1 MCIVFCYVELGGYSI
16 RSLFDVFEDEKV
28 IISNLIKD
36 VEDCIIFIKNVM
48 VDMENEMKNLDY
60 KYMDIVKDI
69 DKEIDESIQVLEDR
83 RWGLKDMLKSK
94 CKDK

>member
-1 MCIVFCYVELGGYSI
+1 
-16 RSLFDVFEDEKV
+16 
-28 IISNLIKD
+28 
-36 VEDCIIFIKNVM
+36 
-48 VDMENEMKNLDY
+48 MKNLDY

-83 RWGLKDMLKSK
+83 RWGFKDMLKSK

>member
-1 MCIVFCYVELGGYSI
+1 
-16 RSLFDVFEDEKV
+16 
-28 IISNLIKD
+28 
-36 VEDCIIFIKNVM
+36 M
-48 VDMENEMKNLDY
+48 VDMEYEMKNLDY

-83 RWGLKDMLKSK
+83 RWKLKDMLKSK

>member
-1 MCIVFCYVELGGYSI
+1 
-16 RSLFDVFEDEKV
+16 
-28 IISNLIKD
+28 
-36 VEDCIIFIKNVM
+36 
-48 VDMENEMKNLDY
+48 MKNLDY

-83 RWGLKDMLKSK
+83 RWELKDMLKSK

>member
-1 MCIVFCYVELGGYSI
+1 M
-16 RSLFDVFEDEKV
+16 
-28 IISNLIKD
+28 
-36 VEDCIIFIKNVM
+36 EDCIIFIKNVM
-48 VDMENEMKNLDY
+48 VDMENEMKNLDN

>member
-1 MCIVFCYVELGGYSI
+1 
-16 RSLFDVFEDEKV
+16 
-28 IISNLIKD
+28 
-36 VEDCIIFIKNVM
+36 
-48 VDMENEMKNLDY
+48 MKNLDN

-83 RWGLKDMLKSK
+83 RWGLKDMLKIK